1 MTYGAENLYVV
12 LYVCHVKIF
21 MLRFYIYVPPMF
33 NVAR

>member
-21 MLRFYIYVPPMF
+21 MLRFYTYVAPMC
-33 NVAR
+33 NVAK